1 MASKKSLMLIFLRF
15 TGSKDFTSSIFSSL
29 KEKKKYMLKEQYM
42 MKEQRQAAPYWTVG
56 GVSCQSGQ
64 V

>member
-29 KEKKKYMLKEQYM
+29 KKEKEKYIG
-42 MKEQRQAAPYWTVG
+42 RQMGLAPYWAIG
-56 GVSCQSGQ
+56 GISGQ
-64 V
+64 SSQV

>member
-29 KEKKKYMLKEQYM
+29 KEKEKYMLKE
-42 MKEQRQAAPYWTVG
+42 ERQTAPYWTVG
-56 GVSCQSGQ
+56 GVSGQSGQ

>member
-1 MASKKSLMLIFLRF
+1 MASRKSLMLIFLRF

-29 KEKKKYMLKEQYM
+29 KEKYML
-42 MKEQRQAAPYWTVG
+42 KEQRQAAPYWTVG
-56 GVSCQSGQ
+56 GVSGQSGQ